1 VTQIL
6 PQAPDAATALPE
18 PAMLARIWQL
28 LEQVCDPE
36 IPVISLLDLGVVR
49 DVRASEQG
57 WQVVITPTYSGCP
70 AMSQMAD
77 DIVSTLAAA
86 GVTVQVSTQ
95 LAPAWSTDWISEAG
109 RRKLRD
115 YGIAPP
121 GPRPVGGSRTLRFM
135 PPAPPAQDVPC
146 PRCGSGLTQET
157 SHFGST
163 ACKAL
168 YRCLQ
173 CREPFDYFKPY

>member
-1 VTQIL
+1 MTQIL

-86 GVTVQVSTQ
+86 GVVVQVSTQ
-95 LAPAWSTDWISEAG
+95 LAPAWSTDWISAEG

-121 GPRPVGGSRTLRFM
+121 GSRTVSSSRTLRFL
-135 PPAPPAQDVPC
+135 PPAPAAQDVPC
-146 PRCGSGLTQET
+146 PRCGSGLAQET

-168 YRCLQ
+168 YRCLD